1 MYFNRVAGL
10 PSKSSCG
17 PQETFMNNGLLFFGG
32 LLVLVLSAL
41 FAVPTL
47 VDWNGYRGV
56 FEEEASKVLGRDVRV
71 GGSVNLRFLPAPYVQ
86 FDKVRIANVSGQT
99 GEPFVRADS
108 FKMWLSGPALLR
120 GVLEASEI
128 ELNKPVLTL
137 AVDKSGGGNWT
148 NITLRQADLPFVP
161 RELAL
166 RSVKLIDGTVSVY
179 NATAERI
186 AHIENIVGELS
197 AEGLAGPFRFKGNAS
212 WSGAAHDIAFATEAP
227 AKDGSIGLK
236 ISARSTGSPDVY
248 LLNGRVSDLARK
260 PSFKG
265 EWTGTLTMP
274 GDEASA
280 HAGKDDATLLDLKA
294 EVSADTSGAKF
305 DDITLSL
312 NSAAEPQM
320 ITGSAVATWMTPP
333 RLDLTLASKW
343 LDIDRLAGAGQ
354 GSASFSKLKELGLG
368 LMQSVAGDSTA
379 SAKINLE
386 QVKIGGETAGGL
398 DIDADRTGNITHIKN
413 FNISLPGGS
422 RLDLAGD
429 LKTGDDGKHSFS
441 GGLFVGGTSLARLKA
456 WAGKSGVPLDL
467 TSDGSFS
474 LSGKLDINAARFAV
488 ADASGNISGRA
499 FSGDLIVTQG
509 PRKHMD
515 LTLQAAELDTQEIF
529 PKTANA
535 LEASLRKTLGLASS
549 DDDNGEGSQ
558 ELPGDVRLRVIAGR
572 LTHHGNKYRDVDVT
586 FETEGKEIR
595 LPAAKLTMDSGL
607 KVSLEGRVKER
618 DDGPVGTLAYD
629 AVAPTPDAMSDLMRK
644 TGLALQF
651 GDDPFKGLQSA
662 KLAGLIKFGRRT
674 ASASDVTFDGVVNAS
689 HFSGSADFDGGLGAW
704 RSQPSRVQMTVAAP
718 SLQALLTMVA
728 QDRRTPEA
736 ASGEPA
742 EASLISVGTLA
753 SGAKARLEVRGHGLD
768 VAFSGNAV
776 WQEGSPLALNGT
788 ADVKA
793 DELTDALSIAG
804 LSLPAGAAAVA
815 THGTFNVSRDNGTW
829 SVATRDL
836 MLGTSMVTAFLDF
849 KAGEDGRRHVEGK
862 IGADRVAV
870 ETLVS
875 VLTDKSSPQVDGGDA
890 GAAADGS
897 VASEWHS
904 IWPTG
909 LFNFT
914 ALNNS
919 DADIRLSFASLGL
932 SGDLATR
939 DGEMRLAITP
949 NKITVS
955 DLSAAAAGGKLTGG
969 LSLEKA
975 PNGVTLVSNLK
986 LDQAKLSSF
995 SPSARGVA
1003 TFELNGEA
1011 TAQSPA
1017 GLIAVMA
1024 GKGRAT
1030 LKDATVRGPA
1040 AASLADI
1047 VDSVLR
1053 GKMQND
1059 PRAISTALLTSLNTS
1074 EVAVG
1079 DRELAMTLADGSIKF
1094 ETLALESPEGKLE
1107 ATVSTDLTSLKVS
1120 AALQVALV
1128 LKPLPPPDVALP
1140 GWKPAPP
1147 KGALPPA
1154 IVLYDG
1160 PLDNL
1165 AVMKSSV
1172 DVADLQRELSVRQV
1186 ERNVEE
1192 LELSRRVDEERA
1204 RLEKERRKA
1213 LDAQRA
1219 QAAKKQTE
1227 TLPPVIPQSAGTANG
1242 GQSGADPAP
1251 DAINAEPAPNPE
1263 AAPNPPVIVPQAD
1276 RQDGSDGDS
1285 ASSGTLQGQ
1294 KITVEPIPESEGLA
1308 AQNATGQTDPETG
1321 LPIPDKNMGAI
1332 RSPTSARPTQRPRE
1346 RRRTSSDEVMKQL
1359 GGIQ

>member
-1 MYFNRVAGL
+1 
-10 PSKSSCG
+10 
-17 PQETFMNNGLLFFGG
+17 MNNGLLFFGG
-32 LLVLVLSAL
+32 LLVLVLTAL
-41 FAVPTL
+41 FAVPTF

-71 GGSVNLRFLPAPYVQ
+71 GGEVNLRFLPAPYVQ

-161 RELAL
+161 RALAL

-179 NATAERI
+179 NATTERI

-197 AEGLAGPFRFKGNAS
+197 ADGLTGPFRFKGNAS
-212 WSGAAHDIAFATEAP
+212 WSGAAHEIAFATEAP

-236 ISARSTGSPDVY
+236 VSARSTGSPDVY
-248 LLNGRVSDLARK
+248 LLNGRVSDLASK

-280 HAGKDDATLLDLKA
+280 HVGKDDATLLDLKA
-294 EVSADTSGAKF
+294 EVSGDTSGAKF

-312 NSAAEPQM
+312 NSVAEPQM

-368 LMQSVAGDSTA
+368 LIQSVAGDSTA

-429 LKTGDDGKHSFS
+429 LKTGADGKHSFS
-441 GGLFVGGTSLARLKA
+441 GDLFVGGTSLARLKA
-456 WAGKSGVPLDL
+456 WAGKSGVPVDI

-474 LSGKLDINAARFAV
+474 LSGKLDVDAARFAV

-499 FSGDLIVTQG
+499 FSGDLTVTQG
-509 PRKHMD
+509 AQKHMD

-535 LEASLRKTLGLASS
+535 LEASLRTTLGLASS
-549 DDDNGEGSQ
+549 DDDKEESSK

-572 LTHHGNKYRDVDVT
+572 LTDHGNKYRDVDMT
-586 FETEGKEIR
+586 FEAEGKEIR
-595 LPAAKLTMDSGL
+595 LPAAKLTTDSGL

-618 DDGPVGTLAYD
+618 DDGPLGTLAYD
-629 AVAPTPDAMSDLMRK
+629 VVAPTPDAMSDLVRK

-651 GDDPFKGLQSA
+651 GDEPFKGLQNA
-662 KLAGLIKFGRRT
+662 KLAGLIKLGRRM
-674 ASASDVTFDGVVNAS
+674 ASASDVTFDGMVNGS
-689 HFSGSADFDGGLGAW
+689 HFGGSADFDGGLSAW
-704 RSQPSRVQMTVAAP
+704 RSRPSRVQMTVAAP
-718 SLQALLTMVA
+718 SLQALLTMLA
-728 QDRRTPEA
+728 QDRRTVA
-736 ASGEPA
+736 AVSGEPA

-768 VAFSGNAV
+768 VALSGNAV
-776 WQEGSPLALNGT
+776 WPEGSSLALNGT

-793 DELTDALSIAG
+793 DELTDALAIAG

-815 THGTFNVSRDNGTW
+815 THGTLNVSRNSGTW
-829 SVATRDL
+829 SVATRNL
-836 MLGTSMVTAFLDF
+836 MLGTSTVTAFLNF
-849 KAGEDGRRHVEGK
+849 KAGEDGRRRVEGK

-875 VLTDKSSPQVDGGDA
+875 VLTDKSSPPQVDSGDA
-890 GAAADGS
+890 SAAADGS
-897 VASEWHS
+897 AAPDWHS

-914 ALNNS
+914 ALNNT
-919 DADIRLSFASLGL
+919 DADIRLSFASLNL

-939 DGEMRLAITP
+939 DGEMRLAIAP
-949 NKITVS
+949 SKITVS
-955 DLSAAAAGGKLTGG
+955 ELSASAAGGKLTGG
-969 LSLEKA
+969 VSLEKA

-995 SPSARGVA
+995 STSARGMA
-1003 TFELNGEA
+1003 TFELNGDA

-1024 GKGRAT
+1024 GKGQAT
-1030 LKDATVRGPA
+1030 LKNATVHGPA

-1053 GKMQND
+1053 GKTQND

-1074 EVAVG
+1074 EVAIG

-1094 ETLALESPEGKLE
+1094 ETLALESPEGRLE

-1120 AALQVALV
+1120 AALQVAPV
-1128 LKPLPPPDVALP
+1128 LKPLPPPDVVLP
-1140 GWKPAPP
+1140 GWKPPPP

-1192 LELSRRVDEERA
+1192 LELSRRVDDERA
-1204 RLEKERRKA
+1204 RIEKERRKA

-1219 QAAKKQTE
+1219 QAAKKQTG

-1251 DAINAEPAPNPE
+1251 DAPNPE
-1263 AAPNPPVIVPQAD
+1263 ATPNPDAAPNPPVIVPQAD
-1276 RQDGSDGDS
+1276 TQDGSDGDS

-1294 KITVEPIPESEGLA
+1294 KITVEPIPASEGLA
-1308 AQNATGQTDPETG
+1308 AQNSTGQIDPETG
-1321 LPIPDKNMGAI
+1321 LPIPDKNQEAS
-1332 RSPTSARPTQRPRE
+1332 RPPTSARPAQRPRE

-1359 GGIQ
+1359 GGIP